1 MKKILIVGGA
11 GFIGHNLAINLKK
24 NGNDVLVV
32 DSLEVNNLASIE
44 SNVDNIPYPILSKK
58 IIHERL
64 DLLKKNNIDLKIQ
77 DARDY
82 DEISKIVNTY
92 KPDVLVHLAAVSHS
106 NRSNKNPYST
116 FDHSLRTLENTLDS
130 VKDNVG
136 HFIFFSSSM
145 VYGNFKKDEVT
156 EDLECN
162 PIGIYGTLK
171 YAAEKIIIA
180 YNQVFKT
187 PYTIVR
193 PSALYGERCV
203 SRRVGQIFIENVLN
217 KKDIIISG
225 NGNDKLDF
233 TYIDDLISGVNK
245 IINNSNSINQIF
257 NITYGN
263 SRRIIDLVEILKKF
277 YPNIKVNFEKQD
289 KLTPKRGTLSIK
301 KAKKLLNYQPSWS
314 IDEGYVKYIKWYQNF
329 YKNV

>member
-24 NGNDVLVV
+24 NGNDILVV

-44 SNVDNIPYPILSKK
+44 SNVDNIPFPLLSKK

-92 KPDVLVHLAAVSHS
+92 KPDVLLHLAAVSHS

-277 YPNIKVNFEKQD
+277 YPNIKVNFEKKD
-289 KLTPKRGTLSIK
+289 KLIPKRGTLSIK

>member
-11 GFIGHNLAINLKK
+11 GFIGHNLAIDLKK
-24 NGNDVLVV
+24 NGNNVLIL
-32 DSLEVNNLASIE
+32 DSLEVNNLGSIKN
-44 SNVDNIPYPILSKK
+44 NVDNIPFPSLSKK

-64 DLLKKNNIDLKIQ
+64 DLFKKNNIELKIQ

-82 DEISKIVNTY
+82 REISKIVNTY
-92 KPDVLVHLAAVSHS
+92 KPDVLVHLAAVSHA
-106 NRSNKNPYST
+106 NRSNKNPHST

-130 VKDNVG
+130 TRDSVG

-156 EDLECN
+156 EALECN
-162 PIGIYGTLK
+162 PVGIYGTLK

-180 YNQVFKT
+180 YNQVFNT

-203 SRRVGQIFIENVLN
+203 SRRVGQVFIENVLN

-225 NGNDKLDF
+225 DGNDKLDF
-233 TYIDDLISGVNK
+233 TYIDDLISGVSK
-245 IINNSNSINQIF
+245 IINNKNSINQIF
-257 NITYGN
+257 NITYGS
-263 SRRIIDLVEILKKF
+263 SRKIIDLIEILKKF
-277 YPNIKVNFEKQD
+277 YPNIKINFEKKD
-289 KLTPKRGTLSIK
+289 KLTPKRGTLSVE

-314 IDEGYVKYIKWYQNF
+314 IDKGYVKYIKWYQNY

>member
-24 NGNDVLVV
+24 NGNDILVV

-44 SNVDNIPYPILSKK
+44 SNVDNIPYPLLSKK

-92 KPDVLVHLAAVSHS
+92 KPDVLLHLAAVSHS

-277 YPNIKVNFEKQD
+277 YPNIKVNFEKKD
-289 KLTPKRGTLSIK
+289 KLIPKRGTLSIK

>member
-1 MKKILIVGGA
+1 M
-11 GFIGHNLAINLKK
+11 
-24 NGNDVLVV
+24 
-32 DSLEVNNLASIE
+32 
-44 SNVDNIPYPILSKK
+44 
-58 IIHERL
+58 
-64 DLLKKNNIDLKIQ
+64 
-77 DARDY
+77 
-82 DEISKIVNTY
+82 
-92 KPDVLVHLAAVSHS
+92 
-106 NRSNKNPYST
+106 
-116 FDHSLRTLENTLDS
+116 
-130 VKDNVG
+130 
-136 HFIFFSSSM
+136 
-145 VYGNFKKDEVT
+145 
-156 EDLECN
+156 
-162 PIGIYGTLK
+162 
-171 YAAEKIIIA
+171 
-180 YNQVFKT
+180 
-187 PYTIVR
+187 
-193 PSALYGERCV
+193 

-314 IDEGYVKYIKWYQNF
+314 IDQGYVKYIKWYQNF